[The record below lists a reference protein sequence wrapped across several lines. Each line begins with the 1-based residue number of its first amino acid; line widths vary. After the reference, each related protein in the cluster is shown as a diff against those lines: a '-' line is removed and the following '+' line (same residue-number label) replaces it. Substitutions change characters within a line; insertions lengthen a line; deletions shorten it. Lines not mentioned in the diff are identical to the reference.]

1 LNHQLLSLILDKAG
15 LDQRVSIFIKNYLVG
30 RKTKYIWNDFIS
42 PSFDINIGVEQ
53 GSALSFVLLAL
64 YLSLVFYSLEK
75 ILKIPI
81 SMISFVDNSLFVSQ
95 SKSISHSNTNIFCSY
110 NVISSIF
117 SKYDLII
124 EHGKTDVFHFTRSHE
139 TYNPPLLNLT
149 PIDSPLLLPKEI

>member
-15 LDQRVSIFIKNYLVG
+15 LNQRVSIFIKNYLVG

-42 PSFDINIGVEQ
+42 PLFDINIGVEQ
-53 GSALSFVLLAL
+53 GSALSFILLAL
-64 YLSLVFYSLEK
+64 YLSSVLYSLEK

-81 SMISFVDNSLFVSQ
+81 SMISFVDNTLFVSQ
-95 SKSISHSNTNIFCSY
+95 SKSILHSNTNLFYSY
-110 NVISSIF
+110 NIISSIL

-139 TYNPPLLNLT
+139 TYNPPALNLT